1 MPAVIGIIIMNR
13 PPLHSISSRS
23 CVLPVMQDSASK
35 CRATLSL
42 VITAQPAGIP
52 MAEAAVVMR
61 SPKLLLS
68 AITTLPVP
76 VGRQLVI
83 GTNTATVVERWW
95 ITAQLMAPTVMA
107 LGNTTLLL
115 SIDVSIPVTTV
126 DRVRIPTRITP
137 PPQVIANTALLSIR
151 LVPTAPPALPMSAQ
165 PPRKATALPTEAGRT
180 MTELSTAEPRPAP
193 LAITAPTSTQTTL

>member
-1 MPAVIGIIIMNR
+1 M
-13 PPLHSISSRS
+13 HDS
-23 CVLPVMQDSASK
+23 VLK

-95 ITAQLMAPTVMA
+95 ITAQLMAPTVMV

-151 LVPTAPPALPMSAQ
+151 LVPTAPPAPPMLVLPQ
-165 PPRKATALPTEAGRT
+165 GKVTASVTEAGRT
-180 MTELSTAEPRPAP
+180 TMVLSTAEPSPVLPAD
-193 LAITAPTSTQTTL
+193 TVPTSTQTTL